1 MEDREYQK
9 KELQALF
16 REFSNERFLGNS
28 HLRISQVRISQV
40 RISQVR
46 ISHLRN
52 PHLRNVL
59 KFFESSLS
67 QKK

>member
-16 REFSNERFLGNS
+16 REFSKERFLGNS

-40 RISQVR
+40 MIFR
-46 ISHLRN
+46 
-52 PHLRNVL
+52 
-59 KFFESSLS
+59 
-67 QKK
+67 